1 MYTRASNAKKHSQV
15 PRRPTRSCSRKIR
28 LFVDQEVRILQLD
41 KRTLAPTEDIW
52 FLKYDRSM
60 KGSIPFAL
68 QSEQYLFSSSFSNS
82 DKIVWAVFCFCPL
95 SLCALEDIIKGSGRQ
110 KPVYFLTTILK
121 MATTLRKTG
130 LDEPANT
137 LWWCRPCV
145 INWRHTVDVQTPQS
159 ANNSACEAK

>member
-41 KRTLAPTEDIW
+41 KRTLAPTEESD
-52 FLKYDRSM
+52 YDRSM
-60 KGSIPFAL
+60 EGSIPFAL

-110 KPVYFLTTILK
+110 KPVYFLTTIEDGHNL
-121 MATTLRKTG
+121 A
-130 LDEPANT
+130 
-137 LWWCRPCV
+137 
-145 INWRHTVDVQTPQS
+145 
-159 ANNSACEAK
+159 

>member
-1 MYTRASNAKKHSQV
+1 MYTRTSNAKKHSQV

-41 KRTLAPTEDIW
+41 KRTLAPTED
-52 FLKYDRSM
+52 DRSM

-95 SLCALEDIIKGSGRQ
+95 SLCALEVIIKGSGRQ
-110 KPVYFLTTILK
+110 KPVYFLTTIEDGHYL
-121 MATTLRKTG
+121 A
-130 LDEPANT
+130 
-137 LWWCRPCV
+137 
-145 INWRHTVDVQTPQS
+145 
-159 ANNSACEAK
+159 